1 MSDLFREPF
10 YSVVPAVDGLDVLYH
25 LDHLEVAARVVPVV
39 VRRQNR
45 SQGNAFI
52 LEMRE
57 YKSVF
62 IKQCLKFE

>member
-52 LEMRE
+52 LEMR
-57 YKSVF
+57 
-62 IKQCLKFE
+62 